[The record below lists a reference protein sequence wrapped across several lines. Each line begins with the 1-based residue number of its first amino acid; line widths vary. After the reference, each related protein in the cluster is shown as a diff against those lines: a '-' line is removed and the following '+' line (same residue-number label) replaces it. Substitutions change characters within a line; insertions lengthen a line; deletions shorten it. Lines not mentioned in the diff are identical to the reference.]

1 MQIYL
6 SFHYFPFKT
15 MIGNSY
21 RSLMCHHVRIRHGLW
36 RIQLLSA
43 LCFTSFLVS
52 LLGSHWDV
60 ATDGPLHLAEV
71 TFLLSYSGYI
81 AEVIFLHF
89 IVLSLPLGPEP
100 VWYLSSYHYHS
111 IEHKA
116 WSASETLGAHSRLSI
131 SQTYYLISH
140 HLFMFLCALTL
151 LSDRLDSLLGLITTL
166 RWW

>member
-1 MQIYL
+1 
-6 SFHYFPFKT
+6 

-60 ATDGPLHLAEV
+60 ATDGPL
-71 TFLLSYSGYI
+71 TFSRGHIPAQLFRLHCRGHI
-81 AEVIFLHF
+81 PALHCVIFATGARA
-89 IVLSLPLGPEP
+89 S
-100 VWYLSSYHYHS
+100 WYLSSYHYHS

-151 LSDRLDSLLGLITTL
+151 LSDRLDSLLGLITTSGGGRIPDNNNL
-166 RWW
+166 SGP